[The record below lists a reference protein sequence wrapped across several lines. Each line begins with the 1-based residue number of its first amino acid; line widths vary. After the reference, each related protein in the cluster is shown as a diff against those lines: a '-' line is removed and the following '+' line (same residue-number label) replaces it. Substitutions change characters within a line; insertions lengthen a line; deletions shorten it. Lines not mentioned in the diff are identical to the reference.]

1 MFANISASRYIF
13 MRLVLSCIKISLN
26 QVNSHKLRFI
36 YGELLNDEYYQVNY
50 MYSINSVTEA
60 IVTSI
65 YTQHL

>member
-13 MRLVLSCIKISLN
+13 MRLVLPCIKISLN
-26 QVNSHKLRFI
+26 QVNSRKLRVI
-36 YGELLNDEYYQVNY
+36 YGELLNDEYYQLNY

>member
-13 MRLVLSCIKISLN
+13 MRLVLPCIKISLN
-26 QVNSHKLRFI
+26 QVNSHKLRVI
-36 YGELLNDEYYQVNY
+36 YGELLNDEYHQLNY